1 PVAPVAPV
9 EPVGPVAPV
18 APVEP
23 VGPVAPVAP
32 VEPVEPVEPVAPVG
46 QGIHVIGEQVVKFLQ
61 KDELEEELLQRAKI
75 FLLLKGSRRI
85 KSDKSGSFI
94 LSRISL
100 MSS

>member
-1 PVAPVAPV
+1 APV

-18 APVEP
+18 A
-23 VGPVAPVAP
+23 
-32 VEPVEPVEPVAPVG
+32 PVEPVEPVAPVG

-75 FLLLKGSRRI
+75 FLLQKGSRRI